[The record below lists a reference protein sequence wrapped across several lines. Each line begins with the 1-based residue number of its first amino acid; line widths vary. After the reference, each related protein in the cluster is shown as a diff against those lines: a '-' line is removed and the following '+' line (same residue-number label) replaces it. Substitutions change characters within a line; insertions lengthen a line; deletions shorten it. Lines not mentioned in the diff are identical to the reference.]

1 MESKQANQIP
11 IEDIM
16 EAYGRSC
23 IRHYSGYDMYK
34 SPFREEGH
42 PSFQVVLS
50 SNTWKDFGSGEFGS
64 AIDLVMKMEKCSF
77 KEAIQLFDTKK
88 FGENFDSTTREKR
101 KEREVV
107 SKVTISKIA
116 PLVNKTLLS
125 YLKDQRGID
134 ASIATQFCKEVYY
147 KQEGSDKN
155 FFAVAFMND
164 SGGIEYR
171 NGAGYKGSFISK
183 DITRINNDNDRC
195 AVFEGFM
202 DFLSYLQIMKNKPD
216 KQKIDFIILNS
227 TSMVNKAISIIQ
239 EKGYKTINCFIDNDA
254 PGRAAFNK
262 IKESCNNSIVVNES
276 ARVYPTFK
284 DLNQFWT
291 DQLKKKQ
298 AENLRPDNNPKQDN
312 PKSQKGI
319 KL

>member
-34 SPFREEGH
+34 SPFREEGQ

-77 KEAIQLFDTKK
+77 KEAMQLFDTKK
-88 FGENFDSTTREKR
+88 FGENIGGYMREPKREK
-101 KEREVV
+101 EVV
-107 SKVTISKIA
+107 SKVTISKVA
-116 PLVNKTLLS
+116 PLQNKILLS

-134 ASIATQFCKEVYY
+134 ASVAAKFCKEVYY
-147 KQEGSDKN
+147 KQEGSEKN

-164 SGGIEYR
+164 SGGMEYR
-171 NGAGYKGSFISK
+171 NGAGYKGSFVTK
-183 DITRINNDNDRC
+183 DITHITNNSNRC
-195 AVFEGFM
+195 AIFEGYM
-202 DFLSYLQIMKNKPD
+202 DFLSYQQIMKDKPE
-216 KQKIDFIILNS
+216 KLNIDYIVLNS
-227 TSMVNKAISIIQ
+227 VSMINKAISHIQ
-239 EKGYKTINCFIDNDA
+239 EKGYQVINCFLDNDPA
-254 PGRAAFNK
+254 GKNAFNK
-262 IKESCNNSIVVNES
+262 IKDCRENLTIVNES
-276 ARVYPTFK
+276 ARVYPSFK

-298 AENLRPDNNPKQDN
+298 AVTPLPENSPKQADH
-312 PKSQKGI
+312 PHKKGVRP
-319 KL
+319 